1 MTTFTIHDISLDYFY
16 NGINHIPY
24 MGYPNYKKFNYKKN
38 NPLKI
43 KNREIVMIITE
54 GVL

>member
-1 MTTFTIHDISLDYFY
+1 MTFTIHDISLEYYYVRFNY
-16 NGINHIPY
+16 IPHI
-24 MGYPNYKKFNYKKN
+24 GYPYFKKFNHRNN